1 MDNQRV
7 LICVNHEIVIY
18 NFRKELVDQLLVSGY
33 QVFISSPVGDKL
45 EYFRNKGVHIIP
57 VQISRKGKNPLTDYQ
72 LYRNYLKMMKQIEP
86 SIVLTYTI
94 KPNIYAGYA
103 ARRLKIDYIPTITG
117 LGAALNKGIKSFIPN
132 LMYKVALKKAKR
144 VFFQNQHNLD
154 YMKKRKM
161 VKDNVVLVPGSGVN
175 TEEYSY
181 QEYPNDKELHFIFV
195 GRVMKAKGIEEYLWL
210 AKTIKEKYDNINFH
224 VMGDMEEDYTQE
236 IEELVNKGSILYHG
250 AQASLH
256 DYYKM
261 CHAIIHPSYH
271 EGLSNVLIEAG
282 ATGRPIL
289 ASSIPGCQETFIE
302 GKTGFGFEPNNKHDL
317 LEKCEHFLNL
327 SHHDKEKMGLE
338 SRKLIEAHFDRKKVV
353 DTYMKGIK
361 SS

>member
-1 MDNQRV
+1 MQKI
-7 LICVNHEIVIY
+7 LILANSDMGLY
-18 NFRKELVDQLLVSGY
+18 KFRKELIVELVKNHH
-33 QVFISSPVGDKL
+33 VFVICPKGTYTSKL
-45 EYFRNKGVHIIP
+45 IDLGVEFNEVKMKRHS
-57 VQISRKGKNPLTDYQ
+57 VNPFSELR
-72 LYRNYLKMMKQIEP
+72 LFIEIYKKVKLMRP
-86 SIVLTYTI
+86 DLILTYTI
-94 KPNIYAGYA
+94 KPNIYGGII
-103 ARRLKIDYIPTITG
+103 ARILTIRYIATITG
-117 LGAALNKGIKSFIPN
+117 LGAALNKGFKSFIPN

-161 VKDNVVLVPGSGVN
+161 VNDNVVLVPGSGVN

-289 ASSIPGCQETFIE
+289 ASNIPGCNETFIE
-302 GKTGFGFEPNNKHDL
+302 GKTGFGFEPHNKQEL
-317 LEKCEHFLNL
+317 LEKFEQFLKL
-327 SHHDKEKMGLE
+327 SHHDKETMGLE